1 MHRNI
6 KIKKF
11 IMDEQN
17 PQAQISDQE
26 RVKFLTTTDKILI
39 QILEIETDNP
49 NDLILVIS
57 TEANGGKMENPIYLF
72 SYREKMLFQ
81 NNRYILKLDYTINTS
96 GTHFNLDVVSDN
108 KKPFKI
114 TAYYSTY

>member
-1 MHRNI
+1 MNSNI

-17 PQAQISDQE
+17 SQAKISEPE
-26 RVKFLTTTDKILI
+26 RVKFLTTTTKILI
-39 QILEIETDNP
+39 EILEIETDNP
-49 NDLILVIS
+49 NDLILVVS
-57 TEANGGKMENPIYLF
+57 TEANGGRKENPIYLF

-81 NNRYILKLDYTINTS
+81 NNRYILKLDYQINTT
-96 GTHFNLDVVSDN
+96 GTHFNLDVVSES
-108 KKPFKI
+108 KSPFKV